1 MKPRNQWLRKPRS
14 ARFMS
19 LFIFIGILA
28 VAAISATLPDI
39 PTDVDYNNLRGAAK
53 FQGVETLKVRE

>member
-28 VAAISATLPDI
+28 VAGISATLPDI
-39 PTDVDYNNLRGAAK
+39 PTEVDTDKLWQAAH
-53 FQGVETLKVRE
+53 ERAVREGK

>member
-1 MKPRNQWLRKPRS
+1 MKARNHWKRKPRS
-14 ARFMS
+14 KRFMS

-39 PTDVDYNNLRGAAK
+39 PDNVDTDKLWRAAH
-53 FQGVETLKVRE
+53 ERAVREGE